1 MGKNIFYGV
10 LGFLCCLV
18 LTLFLGHYTNVGDKI
33 WPEKA
38 EVVQQ
43 DVNTTGVEQS
53 FTDVLVFEKYVEQLR
68 KDVLIDS
75 LIAHLPDQTITQMAT
90 VCLRKYGK
98 IDRATF
104 YDEYLK
110 NYPQVYQYLPT
121 GPGQL
126 NQNTN
131 DNATAS
137 GVQDPNNRPRADT
150 AGTMSLVIDGNT
162 KVQDK

>member
-43 DVNTTGVEQS
+43 DVNTTSVEQS
-53 FTDVLVFEKYVEQLR
+53 FTDVLVFEQYVEQLR
-68 KDVLIDS
+68 KDVFIDS

-98 IDRATF
+98 IDRATL
-104 YDEYLK
+104 YEEYLK
-110 NYPQVYQYLPT
+110 NYPQVYQYLPA

-131 DNATAS
+131 DNTTAS

-150 AGTMSLVIDGNT
+150 AGTMSLVIEGNT